1 MEQDI
6 IIKICIVGES
16 GVGKTSMLYQY
27 VFKKF
32 DPNSR
37 PTIGC
42 DFSTKLKSTVD
53 GKSIRLQLWDIAGQ
67 ERFNAVSK
75 MYIRGAL
82 GCVIVASSQDE
93 VSLKE
98 TLKWKKMIDD
108 NCDQMDGEVHTIPTL
123 LVQNKSDLIDSGN
136 VLEFQKKEYLANFA
150 K

>member
-6 IIKICIVGES
+6 IIKLCIVGEP

-32 DPNSR
+32 DQNTR
-37 PTIGC
+37 PTVGC

-53 GKSIRLQLWDIAGQ
+53 GKTIRLQLWDIAGQ

-82 GCVIVASSQDE
+82 GNLCSYVRVYYCLLCPRRKNLGGD
-93 VSLKE
+93 
-98 TLKWKKMIDD
+98 T
-108 NCDQMDGEVHTIPTL
+108 QMEEDHR
-123 LVQNKSDLIDSGN
+123 
-136 VLEFQKKEYLANFA
+136 
-150 K
+150 